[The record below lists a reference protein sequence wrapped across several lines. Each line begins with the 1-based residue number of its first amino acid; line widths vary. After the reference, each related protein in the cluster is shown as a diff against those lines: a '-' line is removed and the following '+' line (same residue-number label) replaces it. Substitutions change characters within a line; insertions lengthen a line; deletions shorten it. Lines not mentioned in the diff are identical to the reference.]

1 MNSDDPLKETPA
13 PFIPGGPLY
22 QMLLRAK
29 LTTPT
34 VGLLHRRLAV
44 FVLLAWV
51 PLAVLTA
58 MTGNFLGGAGVPFL
72 LDLDVHVKFL
82 LSVPLLIMAEGVVR
96 GRVQIFVQ
104 WFLDGGLVVAEDQP
118 RFEAI
123 VRGSWRVRNS
133 APVEIV
139 LIVLA
144 FTAGHW
150 LWREQVALS
159 VATWFATPVNGAM
172 HYTAAGWWYAF
183 FSLPLTR
190 FILLRWLFR
199 LVLWYIFLFRVSR
212 LPLRLNALHPD
223 RAGGL
228 GFLGNSIQAF
238 VPLLL
243 AQTVMLAGL
252 IGNQIWHQGTKL
264 PDYKF
269 MIAGVIAGLMLLI
282 LLPLG
287 FFLSRM
293 VQAKRQGLRQYGLLA
308 SRYTNEFRR
317 KWVEGTG
324 SSGQELLGTGDI
336 QSLADLGNSYEVV
349 RQMRMLPFDPHVL
362 VRVAIVLAV
371 PLLPLTLT
379 MFSLEEVVSQAIKI
393 IL

>member
-1 MNSDDPLKETPA
+1 
-13 PFIPGGPLY
+13 
-22 QMLLRAK
+22 
-29 LTTPT
+29 
-34 VGLLHRRLAV
+34 
-44 FVLLAWV
+44 
-51 PLAVLTA
+51 
-58 MTGNFLGGAGVPFL
+58 
-72 LDLDVHVKFL
+72 
-82 LSVPLLIMAEGVVR
+82 
-96 GRVQIFVQ
+96 
-104 WFLDGGLVVAEDQP
+104 
-118 RFEAI
+118 
-123 VRGSWRVRNS
+123 
-133 APVEIV
+133 
-139 LIVLA
+139 
-144 FTAGHW
+144 
-150 LWREQVALS
+150 
-159 VATWFATPVNGAM
+159 
-172 HYTAAGWWYAF
+172 
-183 FSLPLTR
+183 
-190 FILLRWLFR
+190 
-199 LVLWYIFLFRVSR
+199 
-212 LPLRLNALHPD
+212 
-223 RAGGL
+223 
-228 GFLGNSIQAF
+228 
-238 VPLLL
+238 
-243 AQTVMLAGL
+243 MLAGL

-269 MIAGVIAGLMLLI
+269 VIAGVIAGLMLLI

-317 KWVEGTG
+317 KWVEGMG